1 MKITCILLLVV
12 LTGCDA
18 KVSSIHLKK
27 ALDACNKND
36 GTASVLINSLNT
48 EQFVI
53 TRATCNDGMVKEFK
67 NSPP

>member
-1 MKITCILLLVV
+1 MNKFWILLLVV
-12 LTGCDA
+12 LNGCDNNINA
-18 KVSSIHLKK
+18 IHLKK

-36 GTASVLINSLNT
+36 GTASVNINSSNV

-53 TRATCNDGMVKEFK
+53 TKAICRDGMTKEFV